1 MKQDLFSS
9 SLERIETV
17 IMRCHTLTPLLIALL
32 FIIPGQASA
41 AELKIAELKAV
52 SGQVWL
58 IVPPLKEE
66 IPAKA
71 PRALPAGARIRT
83 GAESSAELVFPDGSI
98 LKIRSN
104 SAMQLSPHKRRA
116 QGKSS
121 VLLFFGRLW
130 NKVVKKVGA
139 QSSYEITTANAVCGV
154 RGTEFETAVGEDG
167 TLRVRVLEGAVSV
180 AGDTNENLLK
190 AGTEAQANEDGVG
203 ESRKVSTKPGWRAWD
218 HSKLRRL
225 GQKAKPIIDSLKR
238 SALYR
243 KEQIEKLRKEQR
255 KLINDHKHAKER
267 LEMGDPRAAD
277 TMRNIKRRL
286 NTIADKLADAG
297 DRIGA
302 QAGLVDRF
310 ADIASDPRFKMIDRK
325 YLEIEA
331 QSLRKVQSDLD
342 AMVKEGI
349 DISAAAMDDLMK
361 QMRNHNGGLKD
372 KKGSTVD
379 DLFGPG
385 ANDLDFR

>member
-1 MKQDLFSS
+1 
-9 SLERIETV
+9 
-17 IMRCHTLTPLLIALL
+17 MRCQTRTSLLIALL

-41 AELKIAELKAV
+41 AEAAIAELKAV

-58 IVPPLKEE
+58 IVPPQKKE
-66 IPAKA
+66 IPATS
-71 PRALPAGARIRT
+71 PLGLLAGTRIRT
-83 GAESSAELVFPDGSI
+83 GPESSAELVFPDGSI

-139 QSSYEITTANAVCGV
+139 ESSYEITTANAVCGV

-167 TLRVRVLEGAVSV
+167 TVRVRVLEGAVSV
-180 AGDTNENLLK
+180 SGDTNENLLK
-190 AGTEAQANEDGVG
+190 AGTEAQANEAGVG
-203 ESRKVSTKPGWRAWD
+203 QSREVSTKPGWRAWD

-225 GQKAKPIIDSLKR
+225 GQKAKPIIDSFKR
-238 SALYR
+238 SAQYR
-243 KEQIEKLRKEQR
+243 KQQIEKLRKQQR
-255 KLINDHKHAKER
+255 KLIDDHKHAKDQ

-277 TMRNIKRRL
+277 TMRSIKKQL
-286 NTIADKLADAG
+286 DTIADKLADQG

-310 ADIASDPRFKMIDRK
+310 ADIASDPRFKMVDRK

-331 QSLRKVQSDLD
+331 QNLRKVQNSLD
-342 AMVKEGI
+342 ALVKEGI
-349 DISAAAMDDLMK
+349 DISAAAMDDLMN
-361 QMRNHNGGLKD
+361 QMRDHKGGLKD
-372 KKGSTVD
+372 KEGSSRD
-379 DLFGPG
+379 DLFGPSG
-385 ANDLDFR
+385 NDLDFR

>member
-1 MKQDLFSS
+1 
-9 SLERIETV
+9 
-17 IMRCHTLTPLLIALL
+17 MRCHIRISLIAALL
-32 FIIPGQASA
+32 FLIPGQASA
-41 AELKIAELKAV
+41 SDSAIAELKAV

-58 IVPPLKEE
+58 ITPAQKDEVPAIAP
-66 IPAKA
+66 KA
-71 PRALPAGARIRT
+71 LLAGTRIRT
-83 GAESSAELVFPDGSI
+83 GADSSAELVFPDGSI

-104 SAMQLSPHKRRA
+104 SAMQLSPHRRRA
-116 QGKSS
+116 QGKTS

-167 TLRVRVLEGAVSV
+167 TVRVRVLEGAVSV

-190 AGTEAQANEDGVG
+190 AGTEAQASEAGVG
-203 ESRKVSTKPGWRAWD
+203 KSRKVSTKPGWRAWD
-218 HSKLRRL
+218 HSKLRRF

-238 SALYR
+238 SAEYR
-243 KEQIEKLRKEQR
+243 KKQIEQLRKEQR
-255 KLINDHKHAKER
+255 KLLDDHKHAKDR
-267 LEMGDPRAAD
+267 LEMGDPRAGD
-277 TMRNIKRRL
+277 SIRSIKKRL
-286 NTIADKLADAG
+286 DAIADKLADAG

-331 QSLRKVQSDLD
+331 ESLRKVQRNLD
-342 AMVKEGI
+342 TLVKEGI

-361 QMRNHNGGLKD
+361 QMRKGDGGLKD
-372 KKGSTVD
+372 KKGSSMD

-385 ANDLDFR
+385 GNDLDFR